1 VVADALEGQP
11 LILCREELAEGMEW
25 QDGELEPL
33 PQRENPDVA
42 LDDPRSVG
50 EPAVLELLAQLLQQG
65 PAAVDADEPHASLE
79 QGQGDPPR
87 PAHQLEDRARGA
99 SGGVKEEGHVERR
112 ADVGV
117 IEVGHLLIAME
128 SSEPWG
134 PGVCHDPAAHSDHLT
149 GAGGPSPIHLGAFAL
164 RGGFERKALHDR
176 PPERGGAKIRLTRKL
191 VLVVDDDPDI
201 RTLSGSFSRARTTGQ
216 GAWDGPSALQAMEQE
231 SPEVVLLD
239 MLMPGLSGDEVLDLL
254 DKLEGHPPVVIMTAG
269 KRARNSA
276 LLHHNPFYLAKPFDA
291 ATLLAT
297 VEVAQE
303 GAPRDTRWTP
313 EGGAARTRRG

>member
-1 VVADALEGQP
+1 
-11 LILCREELAEGMEW
+11 MT
-25 QDGELEPL
+25 
-33 PQRENPDVA
+33 
-42 LDDPRSVG
+42 
-50 EPAVLELLAQLLQQG
+50 
-65 PAAVDADEPHASLE
+65 
-79 QGQGDPPR
+79 
-87 PAHQLEDRARGA
+87 DR
-99 SGGVKEEGHVERR
+99 
-112 ADVGV
+112 
-117 IEVGHLLIAME
+117 
-128 SSEPWG
+128 
-134 PGVCHDPAAHSDHLT
+134 
-149 GAGGPSPIHLGAFAL
+149 
-164 RGGFERKALHDR
+164 
-176 PPERGGAKIRLTRKL
+176 PERGGAKIRLTRKL

-201 RTLSGSFSRARTTGQ
+201 RTFIRVVLEGANYRVQ

-303 GAPRDTRWTP
+303 GAPRDHKMD
-313 EGGAARTRRG
+313 A